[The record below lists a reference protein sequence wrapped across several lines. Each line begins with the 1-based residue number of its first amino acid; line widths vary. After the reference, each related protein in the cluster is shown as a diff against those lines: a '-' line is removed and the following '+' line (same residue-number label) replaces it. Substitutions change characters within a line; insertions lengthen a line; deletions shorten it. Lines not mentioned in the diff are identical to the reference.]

1 MRDYE
6 LQTTNH
12 GLRTTNYKPDD
23 SPKDHCGVFGIY
35 GHREA
40 AKITYL
46 GLYALQHR
54 GEESAGIATSD
65 GKQIHLHKGMGLVGE
80 VFTEET
86 MVRLPGRIAI
96 GHTRYSTT
104 GSSLPKNAQP
114 LVVNYSR
121 GVMALAH
128 NGNLVN
134 ATQLKDQL
142 ETHGSIFQT
151 TTDTEIVLHMM
162 AHPGYS
168 NREQALAET
177 MKKLEG
183 AYSFVFLTENELMG
197 VRDPL
202 GFRPLCLGK
211 LNNSYVLASET
222 CALDLIHAKF
232 IREIEPGEL
241 IAIDEKGVRS
251 LFPMGKSNQR
261 AHCIFEHVYFAR
273 PDSHIFGE
281 NVQVVREKLGR
292 RLAVEHPALADLV
305 IPIPDS
311 GNAAALG
318 YSHESGIPFAH
329 GLIRNHYIGRTFIQ
343 PSQKI
348 RDLNVKVK
356 FNPLK
361 DVIRGKRLVVVDD
374 SIVRGTTCRNRV
386 RSLREAGA
394 KEIHLR
400 ISCPPIRHPCFYGI
414 DFPTHKEL
422 IAQTHAI
429 EEIRKFVKVETL
441 GYLSLEGM
449 LSCVSAPQEY
459 CTACYSGEYRT
470 KVPAEGDKYALERT
484 HGEGGVAEKT

>member
-1 MRDYE
+1 M
-6 LQTTNH
+6 TTNDEQ
-12 GLRTTNYKPDD
+12 RTMNDVLKE
-23 SPKDHCGVFGIY
+23 HCGVFGIY

-54 GEESAGIATSD
+54 GEESAGIASSD

-80 VFTEET
+80 IFTEEI
-86 MVRLPGRIAI
+86 MDRLPGRIAI

-121 GVMALAH
+121 GTMAMAH

-134 ATQLKDQL
+134 ASRLHDEL
-142 ETHGSIFQT
+142 EAYGSIFQT
-151 TTDTEIVLHMM
+151 TTDSEIVLHMM
-162 AHPGYS
+162 ARPQYAS
-168 NREQALAET
+168 REQALAET
-177 MKKLEG
+177 MKVLEG
-183 AYSFVFLTENELMG
+183 AYSFVFLTENQMMG

-211 LNNSYVLASET
+211 LNKAYVLASET

-232 IREIEPGEL
+232 IREVEPGE
-241 IAIDEKGVRS
+241 IVIIDDKGIRS
-251 LFPMGKSNQR
+251 LFPMGKSIRR
-261 AHCIFEHVYFAR
+261 AYCIFEHIYFAR
-273 PDSHIFGE
+273 PDSRVFGE
-281 NVQVVREKLGR
+281 NVQVIREKLGR
-292 RLAVEHPALADLV
+292 RLAIEHPAQADLV

-318 YSHESGIPFAH
+318 YSHQSEIPFAH

-343 PSQKI
+343 PSQEI

-361 DVIRGKRLVVVDD
+361 DVIKGKRLVVIDD

-394 KEIHLR
+394 KEIHMR

-414 DFPTHKEL
+414 DFPTRKEL
-422 IAQTHAI
+422 IAQTHTV
-429 EEIRKFVKVETL
+429 EEIRKFVEVETL

-449 LSCVSAPQEY
+449 LSCVSASQEY

-470 KVPAEGDKYALERT
+470 KVPNEGDKYALERT
-484 HGEGGVAEKT
+484 HGEGGVAEKG

>member
-1 MRDYE
+1 MTHDSR
-6 LQTTNH
+6 LTTH
-12 GLRTTNYKPDD
+12 EK
-23 SPKDHCGVFGIY
+23 KEHCGIFGIY

-54 GEESAGIATSD
+54 GEESAGIASSD

-80 VFTEET
+80 VFTEEI
-86 MVRLPGRIAI
+86 MGSLPGRIAI

-121 GVMALAH
+121 GSMALAH

-134 ATQLKDQL
+134 ASRLHDEL
-142 ETHGSIFQT
+142 EAYGSIFQT
-151 TTDTEIVLHMM
+151 TTDSEIVLHMM
-162 AHPGYS
+162 ARPQYAS
-168 NREQALAET
+168 REQALSET
-177 MKKLEG
+177 VKLLEG
-183 AYSFVFLTENELMG
+183 AYSFVFLTENQLMG

-211 LNNSYVLASET
+211 LNKAYVLASET

-232 IREIEPGEL
+232 VREVEPGE
-241 IAIDEKGVRS
+241 IIIIDEKGIHS
-251 LFPMGKSNQR
+251 FFPMGKSIRR
-261 AHCIFEHVYFAR
+261 AYCIFEHIYFSR
-273 PDSHIFGE
+273 PDSRVFGE

-292 RLAVEHPALADLV
+292 RLAMEHPAQADLV

-318 YSHESGIPFAH
+318 YSHQSEIPFAH

-343 PSQKI
+343 PSQEI

-361 DVIRGKRLVVVDD
+361 DVIKGKRLVVVDD

-394 KEIHLR
+394 KEIHMR

-414 DFPTHKEL
+414 DFPTRKEL
-422 IAQTHAI
+422 IAQTHTV
-429 EEIRKFVKVETL
+429 EEIRKFVEVDTL

-449 LSCVSAPQEY
+449 LSCVAASQEY

-470 KVPAEGDKYALERT
+470 KVPSEGDKYALERT